1 MKDSYGRIIDYMRIS
16 ITDRCNLRC
25 RYCMP
30 EGISQVPM
38 EEILTYEEI
47 EELCRAAS
55 ELGISRLKIT
65 GGEPLVRSGCPRL
78 IGMLKKIP
86 GIEQVTMT
94 TNGALLKQYL
104 PQLLDHGLDAVNIS
118 LDTLNPQIY
127 QQITGKNQLHEV
139 LAGIGQ
145 ALKAGLTVKLNAV
158 LQPGINSKE
167 WLSLARLTTQYPLDV
182 RFIEMMPI
190 GCGRSYRPVSNQEL
204 LLRLKASYPDL
215 RTDESIRGN
224 GPAVYY
230 QIPRAMG
237 SVGFISALHGKFCS
251 GCNRLRLTAQGKLK
265 PCLCFEEE
273 VDVMEILRGK
283 KKGCNGSS
291 AGKRRCNGSSAGER
305 RCNGSS
311 SGKRRYNGSS
321 AGERKFRL
329 QRSAAAQQS
338 RRPKRAFKTA
348 DCPGCQPKAPGTSF

>member
-1 MKDSYGRIIDYMRIS
+1 M
-16 ITDRCNLRC
+16 
-25 RYCMP
+25 
-30 EGISQVPM
+30 
-38 EEILTYEEI
+38 
-47 EELCRAAS
+47 
-55 ELGISRLKIT
+55 
-65 GGEPLVRSGCPRL
+65 
-78 IGMLKKIP
+78 
-86 GIEQVTMT
+86 
-94 TNGALLKQYL
+94 
-104 PQLLDHGLDAVNIS
+104 
-118 LDTLNPQIY
+118 
-127 QQITGKNQLHEV
+127 
-139 LAGIGQ
+139 
-145 ALKAGLTVKLNAV
+145 NAV

-230 QIPRAMG
+230 RIPRAMG

-283 KKGCNGSS
+283 EKKDAMEVLQEKEDAMEVLQEKEDTMEVLQEKENS
-291 AGKRRCNGSSAGER
+291 ACREVQQRSNAAVRKELLKQRIAQAVSQKPREHHFETAGQITER
-305 RCNGSS
+305 R
-311 SGKRRYNGSS
+311 
-321 AGERKFRL
+321 
-329 QRSAAAQQS
+329 QMAQI
-338 RRPKRAFKTA
+338 
-348 DCPGCQPKAPGTSF
+348 GG